1 MKRLARAGSLL
12 LMLVAALFACKQK
25 PADEGE
31 PSSASASPPA
41 TGPATAGAVFN
52 PGDKVDVEWKGD
64 WWKAVVTQVSAGPRY
79 KIHYVGWSESWDEEV
94 APERIRPR
102 TEGSRTQ

>member
-1 MKRLARAGSLL
+1 MKRVARTGSLL
-12 LMLVAALFACKQK
+12 LVLVAALFACKKK

-31 PSSASASPPA
+31 PSAASASPPA
-41 TGPATAGAVFN
+41 ASPATAGAVFS

-64 WWKAVVTQVSAGPRY
+64 WWKAVVTRVSAGPRY
-79 KIHYVGWSESWDEEV
+79 EVHYVGWSESWDEAV
-94 APERIRPR
+94 GPERIRPR